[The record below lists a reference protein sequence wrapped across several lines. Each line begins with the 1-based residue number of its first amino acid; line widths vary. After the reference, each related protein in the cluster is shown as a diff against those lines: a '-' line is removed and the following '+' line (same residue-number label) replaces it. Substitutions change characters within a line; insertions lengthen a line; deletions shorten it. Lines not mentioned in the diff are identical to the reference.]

1 MKIIILGAG
10 QVGGALAEHLAT
22 EQNDVTVVDN
32 DADRLRDLQERLDI
46 RTILGQASHPDVLLS
61 AGAKQADLFV
71 AVTNSDECNMVACQV
86 AHLLF
91 NTPNKIARIRA
102 QQYLT
107 HTDVIG
113 EQGFHI
119 DTVISPESLVMQFI
133 RNLILH
139 PDTLQVLNF
148 AEGRVQL
155 VAVKAYY
162 EGALVNRRLKEMKEL
177 LPDIDAKIVAI
188 YRRGSAILA
197 TENTVIEPED
207 DVFFLAHPKHI
218 SQVLRELR
226 YAEKPY
232 KRIIIAGG
240 GNIGFQL
247 ASSLEN
253 QFQVKIIETNKERCH
268 FLARELEHTLVLNG
282 DAADKELLLDENIAN
297 TDLFCALT
305 DKDEANIMS
314 AILAKRLGANKVLA
328 LINRAAY
335 ADLVQGGEIDIAI
348 SPQQATI
355 SKLLSR
361 IRKGD
366 MVEVHDLRRGAAE
379 AIEAIAHGDKKTS
392 QVVGRTVKEIRLPR
406 GTTIGAIVRGE
417 EVIIDSDTC
426 VIEPEDHIILFV
438 LDKRH
443 IAEVERLFQVGITF
457 V

>member
-1 MKIIILGAG
+1 MKIVILGAG
-10 QVGGALAEHLAT
+10 QVGSALAEHLAT

-32 DADRLRDLQERLDI
+32 HAERLRELQERFDI
-46 RTILGQASHPDVLLS
+46 RTICGHASHPDILLS
-61 AGAKQADLFV
+61 AGAKQADLFI
-71 AVTNSDECNMVACQV
+71 AVTSSDECNMTACQV

-91 NTPNKIARIRA
+91 GTPNKIARIRT

-107 HTDVIG
+107 HPDLIG
-113 EQGFHI
+113 EKGFHI

-148 AEGRVQL
+148 ADGRVQL
-155 VAVKAYY
+155 VAVKAYF
-162 EGALVNRRLKEMKEL
+162 EGVLVNRSLKEMKED
-177 LPDIDAKIVAI
+177 LPDVDAKVVAI
-188 YRRGSAILA
+188 YRRGTAILP
-197 TENTVIEPED
+197 TDSTVIEPED
-207 DVFFLAHPKHI
+207 EVFFLAHPKHI
-218 SQVLRELR
+218 NQVLRELR
-226 YAEKPY
+226 HIEKPY

-240 GNIGFQL
+240 GNIGYQL

-253 QFQVKIIETNKERCH
+253 QFQVKIIDSSKARCH

-314 AILAKRLGANKVLA
+314 ATLAKRLGANKVLA

-335 ADLVQGGEIDIAI
+335 ADLVQGGEIDITL
-348 SPQQATI
+348 SPQQVTV
-355 SKLLSR
+355 SKLLNR
-361 IRKGD
+361 VRKGD
-366 MVEVHDLRRGAAE
+366 VVDVHSLRRGTAE
-379 AIEAIAHGDKKTS
+379 AIEAIAHGDRKTS
-392 QVVGRTVKEIRLPR
+392 QVVGRTIKEIRLPH

-417 EVIIDSDTC
+417 EVIIDSETC
-426 VIEPEDHIILFV
+426 VIEPGDHIILFIN
-438 LDKRH
+438 DKRH
-443 IAEVERLFQVGITF
+443 LAAVERLFQVGITF

>member
-10 QVGGALAEHLAT
+10 QVGSALAEHLAT

-32 DADRLRDLQERLDI
+32 NAERLRELQERLDI
-46 RTILGQASHPDVLLS
+46 RTVYGQASHPNILLA
-61 AGAKQADLFV
+61 AGAKQANLFI
-71 AVTNSDECNMVACQV
+71 AVTHSDECNMAACQI
-86 AHLLF
+86 AHMIF
-91 NTPNKIARIRA
+91 GTPNKIARIRS
-102 QQYLT
+102 QQYLSYPALM
-107 HTDVIG
+107 G

-139 PDTLQVLNF
+139 PNTLQVLNF
-148 AEGRVQL
+148 ADGRVQM
-155 VAVKAYY
+155 VAVKANH
-162 EGALVNRRLKEMKEL
+162 ESTLVHRPIKEIKDI
-177 LPDIDAKIVAI
+177 LPDIDTKIVGI
-188 YRRGSAILA
+188 YRKGSAILP
-197 TENTVIEPED
+197 TEETIIEPED
-207 DVFFLAHPKHI
+207 EIFFLAHPKHI
-218 SQVLRELR
+218 HQVLREIR
-226 YAEKPY
+226 HIEKPY

-247 ASSLEN
+247 ASTLEN
-253 QFQVKIIETNKERCH
+253 QFQVKIIDASKERCH
-268 FLARELEHTLVLNG
+268 FLSRELEHTLILTG

-305 DKDEANIMS
+305 NKDEANIMS
-314 AILAKRLGANKVLA
+314 AILAKRLGAYRVLA
-328 LINRAAY
+328 LINRSAY

-361 IRKGD
+361 VRKGD
-366 MVEVHDLRRGAAE
+366 MVEVHTLRRGAAE
-379 AIEAIAHGDKKTS
+379 AIEAVARGDKKTS
-392 QVVGRTVKEIRLPR
+392 QVVGRTIKEIRLPP
-406 GTTIGAIVRGE
+406 GTIIGAIVRGE

-426 VIEPEDHIILFV
+426 VIEPEDHIILFII
-438 LDKRH
+438 DKRH

>member
-22 EQNDVTVVDN
+22 EQNDVTIVDN
-32 DADRLRDLQERLDI
+32 NADRLRELQERLDI

-71 AVTNSDECNMVACQV
+71 AVTNSDECNMVACQI
-86 AHLLF
+86 AHQLF
-91 NTPNKIARIRA
+91 HTPNKIARIRA

-107 HTDVIG
+107 HTNVIG
-113 EQGFHI
+113 DQGFHI

-162 EGALVNRRLKEMKEL
+162 EGTLVNRRLKEMKEV

-188 YRRGSAILA
+188 YRRGSAILP

-207 DVFFLAHPKHI
+207 EIFFLAHPKHI
-218 SQVLRELR
+218 NQVLRELR

-253 QFQVKIIETNKERCH
+253 QFQVKIIETNKDRCH

-314 AILAKRLGANKVLA
+314 AILAKRLGANNVLA

-443 IAEVERLFQVGITF
+443 IKEVERLFQVGITF